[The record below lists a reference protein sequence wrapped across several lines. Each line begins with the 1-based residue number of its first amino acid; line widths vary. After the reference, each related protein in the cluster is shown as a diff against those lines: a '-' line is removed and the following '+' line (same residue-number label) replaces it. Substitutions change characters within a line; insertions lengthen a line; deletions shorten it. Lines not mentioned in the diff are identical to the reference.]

1 MEFNCVCNVSGTHT
15 SKDAVINSTKSQN
28 TAIMANPAFIKRRV
42 GQNHIYTV
50 YILYIIYGVFGREI
64 TKYTAIYGV
73 YIQF

>member
-1 MEFNCVCNVSGTHT
+1 
-15 SKDAVINSTKSQN
+15 
-28 TAIMANPAFIKRRV
+28 MANPAFIKRRV